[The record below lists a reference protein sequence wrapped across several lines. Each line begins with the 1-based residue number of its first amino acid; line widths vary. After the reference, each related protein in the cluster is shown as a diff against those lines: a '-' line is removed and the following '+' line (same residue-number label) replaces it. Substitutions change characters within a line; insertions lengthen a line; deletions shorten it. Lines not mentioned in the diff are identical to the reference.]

1 MEIESA
7 EYLAGA
13 GGVISFMLSVIAYL
27 LKFLLQDFRAL
38 QQNLHEVQTRYQLM
52 EAAMQTMSK
61 DLNAL
66 RLQLQKKAPPV

>member
-13 GGVISFMLSVIAYL
+13 GGVISLMLSIIAYL

-38 QQNLHEVQTRYQLM
+38 QLNLHEVQTRYQLM
-52 EAAMQTMSK
+52 EVAMQAMSK